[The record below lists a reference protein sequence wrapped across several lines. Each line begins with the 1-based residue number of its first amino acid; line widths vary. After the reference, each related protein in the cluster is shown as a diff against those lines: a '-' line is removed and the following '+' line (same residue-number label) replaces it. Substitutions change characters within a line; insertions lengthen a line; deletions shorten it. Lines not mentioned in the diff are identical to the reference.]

1 MYVVCVTFTLKAKA
15 KERFMPLMLA
25 QAENSLALEADCLR
39 FDVCSN
45 AQTNEVFL
53 YEVYAS
59 EDAFQVHLASKHFKE
74 FDMAVSELI
83 ADKTVSTFGEVAIG
97 S

>member
-1 MYVVCVTFTLKAKA
+1 MYVVCVTFTLKAEA

-25 QAENSLALEADCLR
+25 QARNSLALEPECLQ

-45 AQTNEVFL
+45 EQTHEVFL
-53 YEVYAS
+53 YEIYAS
-59 EDAFQVHLASKHFKE
+59 EDAFQVHLATTHFKD
-74 FDMAVSELI
+74 FDVAVRDLI
-83 ADKTVSTFGEVAIG
+83 ADKAVSTFGDVVIG